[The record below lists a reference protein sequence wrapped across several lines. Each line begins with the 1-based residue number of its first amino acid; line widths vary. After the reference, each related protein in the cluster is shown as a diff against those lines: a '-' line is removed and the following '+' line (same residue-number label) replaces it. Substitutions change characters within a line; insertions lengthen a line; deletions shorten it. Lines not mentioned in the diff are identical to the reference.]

1 MLTHL
6 QFKDYMGNVFIHP
19 IDCMMLETVYSVDD
33 EVEEVTTHKIN
44 NYEVYEAE
52 FERVK
57 KLLIDRGN
65 L

>member
-1 MLTHL
+1 
-6 QFKDYMGNVFIHP
+6 
-19 IDCMMLETVYSVDD
+19 MMLETVYSVDD